1 MPRKKAPDIN
11 ACGTCRC
18 FVAEPKDAEGEC
30 RRYPPVPLVVDTSV
44 IFVFPSVTRTS
55 ICGEFAQR
63 LQS

>member
-1 MPRKKAPDIN
+1 
-11 ACGTCRC
+11 
-18 FVAEPKDAEGEC
+18 VAEPKEAQGDC